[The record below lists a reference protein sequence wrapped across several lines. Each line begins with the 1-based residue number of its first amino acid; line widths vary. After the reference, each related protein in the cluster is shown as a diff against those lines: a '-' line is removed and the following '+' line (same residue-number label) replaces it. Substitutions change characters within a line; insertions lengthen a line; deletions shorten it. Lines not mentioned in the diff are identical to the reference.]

1 MLPDNLVTLATPA
14 PRADRLVRAVEDGL
28 ILPDGPV
35 TVLRPAAGERF
46 DPIDPARLRMV
57 QGYRPDHD
65 ALAQM
70 GYSVAT
76 VAEPAPSVL
85 VCLPRAKDH
94 AHMLIAQA
102 ASLAGQMVLVDGQK
116 TDGIDSILKALRA
129 RVAVESLSKAH
140 GKLVWFD
147 PRGVDF
153 SDWALDSQSVQT
165 RFGPM
170 ATAPGLFSADE
181 VDPASEML
189 AEVLPADL
197 PARMADFGAGWGYL
211 SAAIL
216 SRNGPE
222 VLHLVEAEADALA
235 AARANITDPRAKFH
249 WADATAFSLPDSLG
263 GIVMNPPFH
272 VGRDARPELGLA
284 FISAAARA
292 LGTRGQ
298 LWLVANRHLPYAQ
311 MLEDRFVHLS
321 VLAEDT
327 RFRVWHAKQP
337 SRGKR

>member
-1 MLPDNLVTLATPA
+1 VTLANPA
-14 PRADRLVRAVEDGL
+14 PRAERLVRAVDDGL
-28 ILPDGPV
+28 ILPDGHV

-46 DPIDPARLRMV
+46 DPIDPARLCMV

-65 ALAQM
+65 ALAQA
-70 GYSVAT
+70 GYSVST

-85 VCLPRAKDH
+85 VCLPRSKDH
-94 AHMLIAQA
+94 AYMLIAQA

-116 TDGIDSILKALRA
+116 TDGVDSILKALRK
-129 RVAVESLSKAH
+129 RVAVESLPKSH
-140 GKLVWFD
+140 GRLMWFD

-153 SDWALDSQSVQT
+153 SDWALGPHHVQT
-165 RFGPM
+165 EFGTM
-170 ATAPGLFSADE
+170 ATAPGLFSADGI
-181 VDPASEML
+181 DPASEIL
-189 AEVLPADL
+189 AGLLPPEL

-216 SRNGPE
+216 SRSGPE
-222 VLHLVEAEADALA
+222 VLHLVEAEQDALE
-235 AARANITDPRAKFH
+235 AARTNITDPRAQFH
-249 WADATAFSLPDSLG
+249 WADATTFSLPESLG

-284 FISAAARA
+284 FISAAAQA

-311 MLEDRFVHLS
+311 TLGERFVHLS
-321 VLAEDT
+321 LLAEDT

-337 SRGKR
+337 RRVKR

>member
-1 MLPDNLVTLATPA
+1 MPQSLVTLANPA

-46 DPIDPARLRMV
+46 DPIDRTRLRMV
-57 QGYRPDHD
+57 QGYKPDHD
-65 ALAQM
+65 ALAQA
-70 GYSVAT
+70 GYSVS
-76 VAEPAPSVL
+76 VAPEPAPSVL

-116 TDGIDSILKALRA
+116 NDGIESIWKALRA
-129 RVAVESLSKAH
+129 RASAESLSKSH

-153 SDWALDSQSVQT
+153 SDWAAGAQEVQT
-165 RFGPM
+165 EFGPM
-170 ATAPGLFSADE
+170 ATAPGLFSADG
-181 VDPASEML
+181 VDPASAML
-189 AEVLPADL
+189 ASVLPPEL
-197 PARMADFGAGWGYL
+197 PTRIADFGAGWGYL

-216 SRNGPE
+216 SRLGPE
-222 VLHLVEAEADALA
+222 VLHLMEAEHDALA
-235 AARANITDPRAKFH
+235 CARHNIADPRAQFH
-249 WADATAFSLPDSLG
+249 WADAPSFKLPESLG

-284 FISAAARA
+284 FISAAAQA

-311 MLEDRFVHLS
+311 TLEERFVHLS
-321 VLAEDT
+321 LLAEDT

-337 SRGKR
+337 RRGKR